1 MTNPTEKAL
10 PEFPERIEYKTDAS
24 GFIVSKTPV
33 LWDELVRYERE
44 RADAWEARARL
55 AKPALEL
62 AAMTIGCAC
71 ACIRCKTAS
80 DRVYEALAAIGPLP
94 ELPPEGRE

>member
-1 MTNPTEKAL
+1 MSEETL
-10 PEFPERIEYKTDAS
+10 PSWPKYAS
-24 GFIVSKTPV
+24 ADGTAPYRTV
-33 LWDELVRYERE
+33 EQYERA
-44 RADAWEARARL
+44 RADAWEARLRQ

-80 DRVYEALAAIGPLP
+80 DRVHEALSLIGPLP
-94 ELPPEGRE
+94 PLGDM